1 MTIKSPRTILNVAVS
16 PTIEK
21 ELISIAKQ
29 DQKTKSEVVRDAIRQ
44 YSLSRSLSEIYA
56 YGREQ
61 SQRLGIESYEDIERI
76 AG

>member
-1 MTIKSPRTILNVAVS
+1 MASTSARKILNISVS
-16 PTIEK
+16 PLIERQV
-21 ELISIAKQ
+21 ISIAEQ
-29 DQKTKSEVVRDAIRQ
+29 DQKTKSEVVRDAIRA

>member
-1 MTIKSPRTILNVAVS
+1 MKPSPSRKILNVSIS
-16 PTIEK
+16 PLIEK
-21 ELISIAKQ
+21 ELTSIARK

-44 YSLSRSLSEIYA
+44 YSLSRALSEIYT
-56 YGREQ
+56 YGRDQ